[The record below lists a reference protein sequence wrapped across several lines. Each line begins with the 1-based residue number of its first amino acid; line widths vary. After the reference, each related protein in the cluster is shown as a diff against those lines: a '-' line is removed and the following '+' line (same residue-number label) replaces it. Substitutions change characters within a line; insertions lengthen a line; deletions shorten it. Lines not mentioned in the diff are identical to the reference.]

1 MTLLIV
7 GKFVVSFIFFH
18 YTENTFQSSTVN
30 AIWRFLRFKR
40 PLYLWPVSEY
50 TNFSRKAEADYET
63 LKNQHILR

>member
-30 AIWRFLRFKR
+30 AIWRFLRF
-40 PLYLWPVSEY
+40 
-50 TNFSRKAEADYET
+50 
-63 LKNQHILR
+63 